1 MVNYEQQQSVQF
13 EMEGEQDSG
22 RQKYEILPDYR
33 KSCGKGK
40 FIKSYEECETA
51 AAALGTTFY
60 FEPNLQR
67 CYAANRFEVDV
78 KFNNTRSICLKGK
91 TGQPSG
97 SPQLP
102 TILSA
107 LYAYDGCMGGV
118 NDSSTDEEYMQELK
132 RRNCTVV
139 TGPGG
144 KEMTNV
150 KPSAKLKEKCE
161 RPDARLEWLDALPV
175 TFSLPLS
182 SPPARTAFR
191 VQLNDGT
198 ESTPEC
204 AMLFPADEENERN
217 TVLLVGEFGDG
228 KEDTV
233 WPTKVEVVE
242 ELVFFAT
249 FLSSRETVKASA
261 GLVFSSPDDLRYTS
275 SSVRMVSAKMWD
287 VKRFKEGSIFIR
299 YPGYPKR
306 SLKYP
311 NDCQYLFPSTTHVIR
326 VTFSGGISRDGV
338 TSLTPGSTGVFSLRT
353 SPTGSKVNQLGLAD
367 LGRKPTAPQGKAY
380 TQDEDNNLDIC
391 LEMEGREAAL
401 QEDFLLKLR
410 CKGKNTLHPPKG
422 KPYGCAPQQVLLKA
436 GDFMKTWHV

>member
-102 TILSA
+102 KILSA

-118 NDSSTDEEYMQELK
+118 NDFSTDEEYMQELK

-144 KEMTNV
+144 KEISNV
-150 KPSAKLKEKCE
+150 KPSAKLTKACG
-161 RPDARLEWLDALPV
+161 RRIEWLDALPV
-175 TFSLPLS
+175 TFSHPLS
-182 SPPARTAFR
+182 SSPPRTAFR
-191 VQLNDGT
+191 VHLRDGT

-204 AMLFPADEENERN
+204 AMLSPANEENERN
-217 TVLLVGEFGDG
+217 TVLLIGEFGDG
-228 KEDTV
+228 KKDSV

-249 FLSSRETVKASA
+249 FRNSPSRGTFKSSP
-261 GLVFSSPDDLRYTS
+261 GLVFSDAKDLRYT
-275 SSVRMVSAKMWD
+275 SSVRMVSARMWD
-287 VKRFKEGSIFIR
+287 VSRLEEGDR
-299 YPGYPKR
+299 YPGWPNR
-306 SLKYP
+306 SRIYP
-311 NDCQYLFPSTTHVIR
+311 NNCQELFESTTHVIR
-326 VTFSGGISRDGV
+326 VTFSGGVSRDGV
-338 TSLTPGSTGVFSLRT
+338 NSLTPE
-353 SPTGSKVNQLGLAD
+353 SKGLFLLAFGKAKVKQLGLAD
-367 LGRKPTAPQGKAY
+367 LGKTLEAPQGKAY
-380 TQDEDNNLDIC
+380 EQDGDNNLDIC
-391 LEMEGREAAL
+391 LENEGEEADL
-401 QEDFLLKLR
+401 QGPLPLTLR
-410 CKGKNTLHPPKG
+410 CKGEGKLYPPKG
-422 KPYGCAPQQVLLKA
+422 EDYLCKPRQESLRA